1 MPYFQCL
8 GDKPMEQTG
17 LIIGILG
24 GILGAVGV
32 VASIILG
39 VVAWRRTKHRDVVQ
53 EAGTGAGLRIDL
65 EYIKRGVDDIKI
77 EQRGMR
83 EDFGRLSERVA
94 RVEGR
99 LEDHINMHPP
109 DR

>member
-1 MPYFQCL
+1 MDQA
-8 GDKPMEQTG
+8 G
-17 LIIGILG
+17 LIVGILG
-24 GILGAVGV
+24 GVLGAIGV
-32 VASIILG
+32 VASIVLG
-39 VVAWRRTKHRDVVQ
+39 VISWRRTKRQDVTA
-53 EAGTGAGLRIDL
+53 EAGAGAGLRIDL

>member
-1 MPYFQCL
+1 MQ
-8 GDKPMEQTG
+8 QAG

-39 VVAWRRTKHRDVVQ
+39 VMTWRYTKHKDVVQ
-53 EAGTGAGLRIDL
+53 EAGAGAGLQIDI

-77 EQRGMR
+77 EQRATR
-83 EDFGRLSERVA
+83 ENFGRLSERVA